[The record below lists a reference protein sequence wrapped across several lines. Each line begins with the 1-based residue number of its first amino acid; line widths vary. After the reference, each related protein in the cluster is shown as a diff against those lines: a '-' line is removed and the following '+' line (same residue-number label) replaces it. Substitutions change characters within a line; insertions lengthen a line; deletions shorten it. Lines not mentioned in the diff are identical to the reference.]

1 MLYFSIMKS
10 FIVLDL
16 EWNQSAGG
24 KGTSVEH
31 LPFEIFEIGAVKLD
45 ENRKKIGEFH
55 RLVKPCVYREMHHII
70 SEVTHVN
77 AEELEK
83 NGEFFPAVAGEFLE
97 WCGEEPIFCTWG
109 SMDLTEFQRNMVYH
123 GMKLPFPKP
132 FLFYDVQKLYSLLYS
147 DGKSRESL
155 DVAVDFFEMRK
166 DVPFHRALEDAE
178 YTGKIFA
185 RFDFEQVKEYISVDY
200 YRPPQTKEEEFT
212 LEFPGYFKFVSR
224 TFPTREKAMEDKN
237 VTDMLC
243 VRCRRMLKKKIRWFS
258 YGQRFYLCLAVC
270 PEHGFV
276 KGKIRM
282 KRAEDGTV
290 FAVKTMKLANQ
301 ETVELI
307 EKKRDETR
315 LRRAEKSKIRRHGA

>member
-97 WCGEEPIFCTWG
+97 WCGEDSIFCTWG
-109 SMDLTEFQRNMVYH
+109 KH
-123 GMKLPFPKP
+123 G
-132 FLFYDVQKLYSLLYS
+132 
-147 DGKSRESL
+147 
-155 DVAVDFFEMRK
+155 
-166 DVPFHRALEDAE
+166 
-178 YTGKIFA
+178 
-185 RFDFEQVKEYISVDY
+185 
-200 YRPPQTKEEEFT
+200 
-212 LEFPGYFKFVSR
+212 
-224 TFPTREKAMEDKN
+224 
-237 VTDMLC
+237 
-243 VRCRRMLKKKIRWFS
+243 S
-258 YGQRFYLCLAVC
+258 YGVSA
-270 PEHGFV
+270 EHGLSWN
-276 KGKIRM
+276 G
-282 KRAEDGTV
+282 A
-290 FAVKTMKLANQ
+290 AVSQALFI
-301 ETVELI
+301 L
-307 EKKRDETR
+307 
-315 LRRAEKSKIRRHGA
+315 

>member
-97 WCGEEPIFCTWG
+97 WCGEDPIFCTSGTWFIMEWSCRFPSPFYFMMYKSSTASFIQMGRAG
-109 SMDLTEFQRNMVYH
+109 S
-123 GMKLPFPKP
+123 P
-132 FLFYDVQKLYSLLYS
+132 
-147 DGKSRESL
+147 
-155 DVAVDFFEMRK
+155 
-166 DVPFHRALEDAE
+166 
-178 YTGKIFA
+178 
-185 RFDFEQVKEYISVDY
+185 
-200 YRPPQTKEEEFT
+200 
-212 LEFPGYFKFVSR
+212 
-224 TFPTREKAMEDKN
+224 
-237 VTDMLC
+237 
-243 VRCRRMLKKKIRWFS
+243 
-258 YGQRFYLCLAVC
+258 
-270 PEHGFV
+270 
-276 KGKIRM
+276 
-282 KRAEDGTV
+282 
-290 FAVKTMKLANQ
+290 
-301 ETVELI
+301 
-307 EKKRDETR
+307 
-315 LRRAEKSKIRRHGA
+315 